1 MTRDM
6 VKEGLEK
13 DRVAKSYGGKNFK

>member
-13 DRVAKSYGGKNFK
+13 VRVAKSYGGKNFK